1 MKKATNK
8 LHEFRATLNSC
19 KNGAVKNL
27 TITVDDNALEWAR
40 IEAARRGSSVS
51 RMVGD
56 FLGEMQR
63 REDAYERAYLA
74 WRTDERTWRSA
85 GNSAQAVAVTPL
97 ASRSVCL
104 SRNAA
109 NTGAEPSMDALAS
122 DALVFVDTSVLV
134 AAEDTSAGARYE
146 QVLGGL
152 NHLWRERTGRL
163 STQGLTEFYESVTGH
178 TECAMP
184 QGDARAA
191 IRRYNSWTPWQMDA
205 ATLETAW
212 ALQARHTLAWGDC
225 LALAA
230 AQHSGC
236 AALLSL
242 HLPDGAVYGG
252 VQVAHPECL
261 RFAD

>member
-1 MKKATNK
+1 MKN
-8 LHEFRATLNSC
+8 
-19 KNGAVKNL
+19 V
-27 TITVDDNALEWAR
+27 TITVDDHVLEWAR

-74 WRTDERTWRSA
+74 WRTDERTWCSV
-85 GNSAQAVAVTPL
+85 GEGAQAAAVP
-97 ASRSVCL
+97 AQAPRSVCL
-104 SRNAA
+104 VRSEADAGADQPVYTLAA
-109 NTGAEPSMDALAS
+109 

-134 AAEDTSAGARYE
+134 AAEDTSVGALYT
-146 QVLGGL
+146 QVLDGL
-152 NHLWRERTGRL
+152 NHLWRERTGRV
-163 STQGLTEFYESVTGH
+163 STQGLTEFYESVTGR
-178 TECAMP
+178 TQRAMP

-191 IRRYNSWTPWQMDA
+191 IRRYNSWTPWQIDA

-212 ALQARHTLAWGDC
+212 ALQARHPLVWSDC

-242 HLPDGAVYGG
+242 HLPSGAQFGG
-252 VQVAHPECL
+252 VQVAHPARL
-261 RFAD
+261 RFAA

>member
-1 MKKATNK
+1 M
-8 LHEFRATLNSC
+8 
-19 KNGAVKNL
+19 KNL

-85 GNSAQAVAVTPL
+85 NEGAQSTDFQSFAP
-97 ASRSVCL
+97 RSVCL
-104 SRNAA
+104 ARSEADTVA
-109 NTGAEPSMDALAS
+109 VQPVEALAT

-134 AAEDTSAGARYE
+134 AAEDTSAGALYT
-146 QVLGGL
+146 QVLDGM
-152 NHLWRERTGRL
+152 NHLWRGRMGRV
-163 STQGLTEFYESVTGH
+163 STQGLTEFYESVTGRDH
-178 TECAMP
+178 NPMP

-191 IRRYNSWTPWQMDA
+191 IRRYNSWSPWQNDA

-212 ALQARHTLAWGDC
+212 ALQTRHALAWGDC

-242 HLPDGAVYGG
+242 YLPEGVQYGG
-252 VQVAHPECL
+252 VQVARPERL
-261 RFAD
+261 QFLN

>member
-1 MKKATNK
+1 MKN
-8 LHEFRATLNSC
+8 
-19 KNGAVKNL
+19 V
-27 TITVDDNALEWAR
+27 TITVDDNVLEWAR

-74 WRTDERTWRSA
+74 WRTDERTWQSA
-85 GNSAQAVAVTPL
+85 GTCAPAATAPVL
-97 ASRSVCL
+97 APRSVCL
-104 SRNAA
+104 ARSDAA
-109 NTGAEPSMDALAS
+109 PVSAPPAPALAT
-122 DALVFVDTSVLV
+122 DALVFVDTSVLM
-134 AAEDTSAGARYE
+134 AAEDTSAGALYA
-146 QVLGGL
+146 QVLDGL
-152 NHLWRERTGRL
+152 NHLWRERTGRV
-163 STQGLTEFYESVTGH
+163 STQGLSEFYESVTGH

-191 IRRYNSWTPWQMDA
+191 IRRYNSWTPWQIDA

-212 ALQARHTLAWGDC
+212 ALQARHPLAWGDC

-242 HLPDGAVYGG
+242 HLPGGAQYGG
-252 VQVAHPECL
+252 VQVVHPGCL
-261 RFAD
+261 HFAA

>member
-1 MKKATNK
+1 MG
-8 LHEFRATLNSC
+8 S
-19 KNGAVKNL
+19 VKNL

-74 WRTDERTWRSA
+74 WRTDERTWRS
-85 GNSAQAVAVTPL
+85 SAQGLPAACA
-97 ASRSVCL
+97 ASAAPRSVCL
-104 SRNAA
+104 ARSGAGASANA
-109 NTGAEPSMDALAS
+109 GMDPPVQALA
-122 DALVFVDTSVLV
+122 AAAPVFVDTSVLV
-134 AAEDTSAGARYE
+134 AAEDTAAPALHA
-146 QVLGGL
+146 QVLNGL
-152 NHLWRERTGRL
+152 DPLWKRRTGRV
-163 STQGLTEFYESVTGH
+163 SAQGLTEFYESVTGR
-178 TECAMP
+178 ALNPMP

-191 IRRYNSWTPWQMDA
+191 IRRYNTWTPWQLDA

-212 ALQARHTLAWGDC
+212 ALQTRHALAWGDC
-225 LALAA
+225 LALAS

-242 HLPDGAVYGG
+242 HLPKGVQYCG
-252 VQVAHPECL
+252 VQVVHPEHL
-261 RFAD
+261 QFAV

>member
-1 MKKATNK
+1 M
-8 LHEFRATLNSC
+8 
-19 KNGAVKNL
+19 KNL

-74 WRTDERTWRSA
+74 WRTDERTWRSVVKGAQTA
-85 GNSAQAVAVTPL
+85 GAPPPEPRT
-97 ASRSVCL
+97 VCL
-104 SRNAA
+104 ARS
-109 NTGAEPSMDALAS
+109 GAEEGAGQPVEALLTG
-122 DALVFVDTSVLV
+122 ALVFVDTSVLV
-134 AAEDTSAGARYE
+134 AAEDTSAATLYA
-146 QVLGGL
+146 QVLEAL
-152 NHLWRERTGRL
+152 NHLWHKRTGRVG
-163 STQGLTEFYESVTGH
+163 TQGLTEFYESVTGH
-178 TECAMP
+178 GLNPMP

-191 IRRYNSWTPWQMDA
+191 IRRYNSWSPWQNDA

-212 ALQARHTLAWGDC
+212 ALQTRHALAWGDC

-242 HLPDGAVYGG
+242 HLPEGVQYGG
-252 VQVAHPECL
+252 VQVARPEHLQCV
-261 RFAD
+261 A

>member
-1 MKKATNK
+1 M
-8 LHEFRATLNSC
+8 
-19 KNGAVKNL
+19 KNL
-27 TITVDDNALEWAR
+27 TITVDDNVLEWAR

-85 GNSAQAVAVTPL
+85 GQGAQVVAAESV
-97 ASRSVCL
+97 AQRSVCL
-104 SRNAA
+104 ARGDAA
-109 NTGAEPSMDALAS
+109 ATASDPPTAALVS

-134 AAEDTSAGARYE
+134 AAEDISAGALYA
-146 QVLGGL
+146 QVLGCL
-152 NHLWRERTGRL
+152 DHLWCERTGRV
-163 STQGLTEFYESVTGH
+163 STQGLTEFYESVTGRAQN
-178 TECAMP
+178 AMP

-191 IRRYNSWTPWQMDA
+191 IRRYNSWTPGQIDA

-212 ALQARHTLAWGDC
+212 ALQARHPLAWGDC

-242 HLPDGAVYGG
+242 HLPEGVLYGS
-252 VQVAHPECL
+252 VRVVHPGRL
-261 RFAD
+261 DFAD

>member
-1 MKKATNK
+1 MG
-8 LHEFRATLNSC
+8 S
-19 KNGAVKNL
+19 VKNL

-85 GNSAQAVAVTPL
+85 NEHEQAAVPL
-97 ASRSVCL
+97 SLAPRSVCL
-104 SRNAA
+104 VRSEKG
-109 NTGAEPSMDALAS
+109 TGVAQPVAALAA

-134 AAEDTSAGARYE
+134 AAEDTSAGALYT
-146 QVLGGL
+146 QVLDGL
-152 NHLWRERTGRL
+152 NHLWRRRTGRV
-163 STQGLTEFYESVTGH
+163 STQGLTEFYESVTGRDRNP
-178 TECAMP
+178 MP

-191 IRRYNSWTPWQMDA
+191 IRRYNSWTPWQLDA

-212 ALQARHTLAWGDC
+212 ALQTRHALAWGDC
-225 LALAA
+225 LPLAA

-242 HLPDGAVYGG
+242 HLPEGVQYGG
-252 VQVAHPECL
+252 VQVVRPERL
-261 RFAD
+261 LFLN

>member
-1 MKKATNK
+1 MGT
-8 LHEFRATLNSC
+8 
-19 KNGAVKNL
+19 VKNL

-74 WRTDERTWRSA
+74 WSTDERTWRSA
-85 GNSAQAVAVTPL
+85 ADGAKAGGAPAFAL
-97 ASRSVCL
+97 RSVCL
-104 SRNAA
+104 ARSGAGA
-109 NTGAEPSMDALAS
+109 GIEQPMQALVTG
-122 DALVFVDTSVLV
+122 ALVFVDTSVLV
-134 AAEDTSAGARYE
+134 AAEDTSAGALYA
-146 QVLGGL
+146 QVLDGL
-152 NHLWRERTGRL
+152 NHLWRGRTGRV
-163 STQGLTEFYESVTGH
+163 SMQGLTEFYESVTGRGLNP
-178 TECAMP
+178 MP

-191 IRRYNSWTPWQMDA
+191 IRRYNSWSPWQNDA

-212 ALQARHTLAWGDC
+212 ALQTRHALAWGDC

-242 HLPDGAVYGG
+242 HLPEGAQYGG
-252 VQVAHPECL
+252 VQVVRPEHL
-261 RFAD
+261 QGVV